1 MSNIL
6 KDLIKKA
13 LKEVNDAAMKKS
25 AKGMA
30 MYGKKAKMKEQL
42 QGANAL
48 WNGDCS
54 TLPST
59 YVGNDLLNLCYKCD
73 TTMGIG
79 SVEQQMNPSPCDCDV
94 NNEPLLD
101 FCRNKFP
108 EHAFGTGPL
117 GGTSPTNTSIG
128 TSVVGPVKKE
138 PSIKKGPK
146 PKNIRNRRR
155 RGKIRREQD
164 PDDFG
169 GGMGHPS
176 GLGRGRGNNKP
187 DPDDFGGG
195 MGHPSGLGKKK
206 NTLATK
212 KRKRKIR
219 EAEVTAG
226 DENTKFNLKVDVS
239 NPQSET
245 KLGVRIQLE
254 PKEGFLEP
262 EAQDNLETALM
273 KKLNNALE
281 QFDIQVS
288 KDTDVPDPTVIGF
301 FIPLS
306 QIKNMIVKSIKGP
319 GGTTTPKPFTPDLE
333 KDALQRDKIG
343 QMMNKEKQAQAAKQT
358 TNESINDLISD
369 QLITEMRQRTLN
381 EISQIVLREDFYG
394 FVNAGNNMLR
404 SLEER
409 GYDMREAKKYLGYLV
424 KHNIM

>member
-1 MSNIL
+1 MANIL

-13 LKEVNDAAMKKS
+13 LK
-25 AKGMA
+25 
-30 MYGKKAKMKEQL
+30 
-42 QGANAL
+42 
-48 WNGDCS
+48 
-54 TLPST
+54 
-59 YVGNDLLNLCYKCD
+59 
-73 TTMGIG
+73 
-79 SVEQQMNPSPCDCDV
+79 
-94 NNEPLLD
+94 
-101 FCRNKFP
+101 
-108 EHAFGTGPL
+108 
-117 GGTSPTNTSIG
+117 
-128 TSVVGPVKKE
+128 
-138 PSIKKGPK
+138 
-146 PKNIRNRRR
+146 
-155 RGKIRREQD
+155 EQD

-176 GLGRGRGNNKP
+176 GLGKG
-187 DPDDFGGG
+187 
-195 MGHPSGLGKKK
+195 K

-212 KRKRKIR
+212 KRKRKLR
-219 EAEVTAG
+219 KEAEVTAG

-343 QMMNKEKQAQAAKQT
+343 QMMDKEKKAQAAKQT

>member
-13 LKEVNDAAMKKS
+13 LKEADDAAMKKS

-30 MYGKKAKMKEQL
+30 MYGKKAKMKEQ
-42 QGANAL
+42 
-48 WNGDCS
+48 
-54 TLPST
+54 
-59 YVGNDLLNLCYKCD
+59 
-73 TTMGIG
+73 
-79 SVEQQMNPSPCDCDV
+79 
-94 NNEPLLD
+94 
-101 FCRNKFP
+101 
-108 EHAFGTGPL
+108 
-117 GGTSPTNTSIG
+117 
-128 TSVVGPVKKE
+128 
-138 PSIKKGPK
+138 
-146 PKNIRNRRR
+146 
-155 RGKIRREQD
+155 
-164 PDDFG
+164 
-169 GGMGHPS
+169 
-176 GLGRGRGNNKP
+176 

-195 MGHPSGLGKKK
+195 MGHPSGLGKGK

-212 KRKRKIR
+212 KNKRKIR

-343 QMMNKEKQAQAAKQT
+343 QMMDKEKQAQAAKQT

-409 GYDMREAKKYLGYLV
+409 GYDMREAK
-424 KHNIM
+424 NI

>member
-1 MSNIL
+1 MLNIL

-13 LKEVNDAAMKKS
+13 LKEVDDAAMKKS

-30 MYGKKAKMKEQL
+30 MYGKKAKMKEQASATWD
-42 QGANAL
+42 GN
-48 WNGDCS
+48 CES
-54 TLPST
+54 IPTH
-59 YVGNDLLNLCYKCD
+59 YVGDDLKALCMKCD
-73 TTMGIG
+73 PGLTGG
-79 SVEQQMNPSPCDCDV
+79 PNSSYEQQMDPSPCDCSI
-94 NNEPLLD
+94 NGESLAD
-101 FCRNKFP
+101 FCRSKFP
-108 EHAFGTGPL
+108 NLGLGTGT
-117 GGTSPTNTSIG
+117 GTTTSTGIG

-155 RGKIRREQD
+155 R
-164 PDDFG
+164 
-169 GGMGHPS
+169 
-176 GLGRGRGNNKP
+176 
-187 DPDDFGGG
+187 
-195 MGHPSGLGKKK
+195 
-206 NTLATK
+206 
-212 KRKRKIR
+212 RKIR

>member
-13 LKEVNDAAMKKS
+13 LKEVDDAAMKKS

-30 MYGKKAKMKEQL
+30 MYGKKAKMKEQDFM
-42 QGANAL
+42 AN
-48 WNGDCS
+48 
-54 TLPST
+54 
-59 YVGNDLLNLCYKCD
+59 VK
-73 TTMGIG
+73 
-79 SVEQQMNPSPCDCDV
+79 PSPGASGGQVSYNCV
-94 NNEPLLD
+94 NNVCQPVQ
-101 FCRNKFP
+101 
-108 EHAFGTGPL
+108 GL
-117 GGTSPTNTSIG
+117 GGDFMSLAECQASG
-128 TSVVGPVKKE
+128 CE
-138 PSIKKGPK
+138 PNP
-146 PKNIRNRRR
+146 
-155 RGKIRREQD
+155 E
-164 PDDFG
+164 DFG
-169 GGMGHPS
+169 GGVGHP
-176 GLGRGRGNNKP
+176 GGPGR
-187 DPDDFGGG
+187 
-195 MGHPSGLGKKK
+195 LGKKR
-206 NTLATK
+206 LQ
-212 KRKRKIR
+212 RRRKIR

-333 KDALQRDKIG
+333 KDALQRDKIS
-343 QMMNKEKQAQAAKQT
+343 QMMDKEKQAQTAKQT

>member
-1 MSNIL
+1 M
-6 KDLIKKA
+6 KDLNLEEMVSMVEKLCKKGQA
-13 LKEVNDAAMKKS
+13 YRRKRMAAGEKSSAYLSGRAVKVCKGQMQGEGKDDDAMKKS

-30 MYGKKAKMKEQL
+30 MYGKKAKM
-42 QGANAL
+42 
-48 WNGDCS
+48 
-54 TLPST
+54 
-59 YVGNDLLNLCYKCD
+59 
-73 TTMGIG
+73 
-79 SVEQQMNPSPCDCDV
+79 
-94 NNEPLLD
+94 
-101 FCRNKFP
+101 
-108 EHAFGTGPL
+108 
-117 GGTSPTNTSIG
+117 
-128 TSVVGPVKKE
+128 
-138 PSIKKGPK
+138 
-146 PKNIRNRRR
+146 
-155 RGKIRREQD
+155 
-164 PDDFG
+164 
-169 GGMGHPS
+169 
-176 GLGRGRGNNKP
+176 
-187 DPDDFGGG
+187 
-195 MGHPSGLGKKK
+195 
-206 NTLATK
+206 
-212 KRKRKIR
+212 R

>member
-1 MSNIL
+1 MNKRQCCKKRDGSIIAAINMGAGIYKCPKSTIQVPCGGSISEKLDPVGKEDDDINNDGKVDKTDKYL
-6 KDLIKKA
+6 KNRRKAISKA
-13 LKEVNDAAMKKS
+13 LKT
-25 AKGMA
+25 
-30 MYGKKAKMKEQL
+30 EQL
-42 QGANAL
+42 QG
-48 WNGDCS
+48 WNGNCS
-54 TLPST
+54 TLPTT

-73 TTMGIG
+73 TTISIG

-94 NNEPLLD
+94 NNEPFLD
-101 FCRNKFP
+101 FCRSKFP
-108 EHAFGTGPL
+108 QHSFGTGPL
-117 GGTSPTNTSIG
+117 GGTSTNTGIG
-128 TSVVGPVKKE
+128 TSVVGLGKEIPPSKFNQVKKE
-138 PSIKKGPK
+138 PILKALV
-146 PKNIRNRRR
+146 RRAL
-155 RGKIRREQD
+155 K
-164 PDDFG
+164 
-169 GGMGHPS
+169 
-176 GLGRGRGNNKP
+176 
-187 DPDDFGGG
+187 
-195 MGHPSGLGKKK
+195 
-206 NTLATK
+206 
-212 KRKRKIR
+212 
-219 EAEVTAG
+219 EAEITAG
-226 DENTKFNLKVDVS
+226 NENTKFKLKVDVS

-262 EAQDNLETALM
+262 ETQDNLETALM

-333 KDALQRDKIG
+333 KDALQRDKIS
-343 QMMNKEKQAQAAKQT
+343 QMMDKEKQAQAAKQA
-358 TNESINDLISD
+358 TNESINDLIND

>member
-13 LKEVNDAAMKKS
+13 LKEVDDAAMKKS

-30 MYGKKAKMKEQL
+30 MYGKKAKM
-42 QGANAL
+42 
-48 WNGDCS
+48 
-54 TLPST
+54 
-59 YVGNDLLNLCYKCD
+59 
-73 TTMGIG
+73 
-79 SVEQQMNPSPCDCDV
+79 
-94 NNEPLLD
+94 
-101 FCRNKFP
+101 
-108 EHAFGTGPL
+108 
-117 GGTSPTNTSIG
+117 
-128 TSVVGPVKKE
+128 
-138 PSIKKGPK
+138 
-146 PKNIRNRRR
+146 
-155 RGKIRREQD
+155 
-164 PDDFG
+164 
-169 GGMGHPS
+169 
-176 GLGRGRGNNKP
+176 
-187 DPDDFGGG
+187 
-195 MGHPSGLGKKK
+195 
-206 NTLATK
+206 
-212 KRKRKIR
+212 R

-333 KDALQRDKIG
+333 KDALQRDKIS
-343 QMMNKEKQAQAAKQT
+343 QMMDKEKQAQAAKQA

>member
-155 RGKIRREQD
+155 RG
-164 PDDFG
+164 
-169 GGMGHPS
+169 
-176 GLGRGRGNNKP
+176 
-187 DPDDFGGG
+187 
-195 MGHPSGLGKKK
+195 
-206 NTLATK
+206 
-212 KRKRKIR
+212 KIR